1 MTNYPLIAC
10 PIFRVF
16 PIKTACAQTIH
27 PIYGANSY
35 HFHKPLFSTMN
46 RFKYPKQK
54 IRSYRTKKTQIK
66 NLKLSDTQITFAMYV
81 YLQ

>member
-1 MTNYPLIAC
+1 MTNHLQIARLIF
-10 PIFRVF
+10 IFF
-16 PIKTACAQTIH
+16 PSKTACAQTIH

-35 HFHKPLFSTMN
+35 HFHKPLFSIMN
-46 RFKYPKQK
+46 RFKYPKQQ

-66 NLKLSDTQITFAMYV
+66 NLKLSDTQITFAVYV